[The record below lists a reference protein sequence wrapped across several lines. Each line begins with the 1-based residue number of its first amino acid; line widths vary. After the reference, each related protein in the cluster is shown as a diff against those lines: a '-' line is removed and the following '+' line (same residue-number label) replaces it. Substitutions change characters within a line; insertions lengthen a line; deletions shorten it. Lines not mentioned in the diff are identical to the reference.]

1 MPSVHRHPRTR
12 YWVAHFVGT
21 DGRQCARSTRE
32 TDRSKAQSIAER
44 FQRESTILAP
54 SPTFSPEN
62 APEILERFV
71 TLTQKARSGALT
83 IDDAKGLVSD
93 LLAATGQ
100 DRLHTETTRTFL
112 DSFVTEKTIA
122 RAGGTAARYRR
133 IIEDFLDFLGPRA
146 DQPLAHVTVR
156 DIQDFRNAELKRG
169 VSNASA
175 NMAVKVLRVPFN
187 TARRQ
192 GMIQTNPTEAVDL
205 LGHEA
210 AERRAFTIDEMQ
222 ALLAVA
228 DDDWRTMILL
238 GYHCGFRIQDAGS
251 LRWDQVDIDRG
262 VIVKRPGKEA
272 RHRQAKKRETVLH
285 PELLNWLSA
294 RQGVGT
300 APVCPT
306 LHGKKSGGA
315 FGLSLTFRKLLK
327 KAGVVFEDVAQ
338 KGAARMFFDVGFHS
352 LRHSCIT
359 HAANAGISE
368 EIRREHVGHA
378 SDVHRQYTHREVEAT
393 RNALRAMPS
402 LLLPKRKPA
411 CGRGGRR

>member
-1 MPSVHRHPRTR
+1 MPSVHRRPRSPF
-12 YWVAHFVGT
+12 WHGAFV
-21 DGRQCARSTRE
+21 DSAGRRRLRCTKERE
-32 TDRSKAQSIAER
+32 RAAALAVAER
-44 FQRESTILAP
+44 WQREAISLAVRQDGLLKLK
-54 SPTFSPEN
+54 N

-83 IDDAKGLVSD
+83 LDDARGFVSD

-112 DSFVTEKTIA
+112 ESFVTEKAAA

-133 IIEDFLDFLGPRA
+133 IIEDFLAFLGTRA
-146 DQPLAHVTVR
+146 DQPLAHVTAR
-156 DIQDFRNAELKRG
+156 DVQDFRNAELKRG

-205 LGHEA
+205 LGHNA
-210 AERRAFTIDEMQ
+210 AERRAFTIEEMK

-228 DDDWRTMILL
+228 DSDWKTMILL
-238 GYHCGFRIQDAGS
+238 GYHCGFRIQDASS
-251 LRWDQVDIDRG
+251 LRWNQVDIDRG

-272 RHRQAKKRETVLH
+272 RHRQAKKRETVMH

-294 RQGVGT
+294 RQEVGT

-306 LHGKKSGGA
+306 LHGRKSGGA

-327 KAGVVFEDVAQ
+327 TASVTFEDVAH

-352 LRHSCIT
+352 LRHSCVT

-393 RNALRAMPS
+393 RDALRAMPS
-402 LLLPKRKPA
+402 LLPPKRKPV
-411 CGRGGRR
+411 

>member
-1 MPSVHRHPRTR
+1 MPSVQRHPRTR
-12 YWVAHFVGT
+12 FWVAHFIGT

-32 TDRSKAQSIAER
+32 TDRAKAQAIAER
-44 FQRESTILAP
+44 FQREATILAP
-54 SPTFSPEN
+54 SPTFSPDN

-71 TLTQKARSGALT
+71 TLTQKARAGSLT
-83 IDDAKGLVSD
+83 LDDAKGLVSD

-100 DRLHTETTRTFL
+100 DRLHSETTRTFL
-112 DSFVTEKTIA
+112 DSFVNEKKAA
-122 RAGGTAARYRR
+122 RAGGTAARYKR
-133 IIEDFLDFLGPRA
+133 IIEDFLRHLGPRA
-146 DQPLAHVTVR
+146 DQPLAHVTAR
-156 DIQDFRNAELKRG
+156 DIQEFRNAELKRG

-210 AERRAFTIDEMQ
+210 AVRRAFTIEEMQ

-228 DDDWRTMILL
+228 DDDWKTMILL
-238 GYHCGFRIQDAGS
+238 GYHCGFRIQDAAS
-251 LRWDQVDIDRG
+251 LRWDQVDIGRG

-272 RHRQAKKRETVLH
+272 RHRQAKKRETVMH
-285 PELLNWLSA
+285 PELLDWLTA

-327 KAGVVFEDVAQ
+327 TAGVVFEDVAR
-338 KGAARMFFDVGFHS
+338 KGASRMFYDVGFHS
-352 LRHSCIT
+352 LRHSCVT

-393 RNALRAMPS
+393 RKALKAMPS
-402 LLLPKRKPA
+402 LLPTKKRPA
-411 CGRGGRR
+411 